1 MLSSGTLRAELAFQ
15 IFEIGNGI
23 AICGRA
29 KLVGKEDGKMFPS
42 LFSSATV
49 AFLNGAN
56 DISRSIAVLVGAGIR
71 DYKKACH
78 MGTIGTMV
86 GSILSLWLA
95 NRMIETFT
103 KSWTSL
109 PLQTSSLPI
118 LGVSFTITLW
128 LIAMTWLGL
137 PVSTTHAIAG
147 AIIGLGLITQGW
159 EQVLWGKVATKI
171 FLPLLFSPF
180 LAFSFSWL
188 LYRTLAYLDKVNP
201 CLCVGEVSP
210 QLDSD
215 AQGEVI
221 ALVPKRRMSFVFA
234 SAQVCRQFFHHQ
246 VGITADH
253 FHLLSAMLIAVSRA
267 LNDTPKIVALGL
279 LVQNPI
285 SQPFLF
291 AVVTLAMGLGSIVG
305 GWRVTQT
312 LAKRITQLDNR
323 TGLSANLTIVSLV
336 AVCANLGLPVSTTH
350 VTGGAILGV
359 GVAKGSKSVFWDVV
373 RNIALAWLVT
383 LPICATLSA
392 AISFALT
399 RLST

>member
-1 MLSSGTLRAELAFQ
+1 
-15 IFEIGNGI
+15 
-23 AICGRA
+23 
-29 KLVGKEDGKMFPS
+29 
-42 LFSSATV
+42 
-49 AFLNGAN
+49 
-56 DISRSIAVLVGAGIR
+56 
-71 DYKKACH
+71 
-78 MGTIGTMV
+78 
-86 GSILSLWLA
+86 
-95 NRMIETFT
+95 
-103 KSWTSL
+103 
-109 PLQTSSLPI
+109 
-118 LGVSFTITLW
+118 
-128 LIAMTWLGL
+128 
-137 PVSTTHAIAG
+137 
-147 AIIGLGLITQGW
+147 
-159 EQVLWGKVATKI
+159 
-171 FLPLLFSPF
+171 
-180 LAFSFSWL
+180 
-188 LYRTLAYLDKVNP
+188 
-201 CLCVGEVSP
+201 LCVGEVSP

-234 SAQVCRQFFHHQ
+234 SAKVCRQFFHHQ

-279 LVQNPI
+279 LVQNSI